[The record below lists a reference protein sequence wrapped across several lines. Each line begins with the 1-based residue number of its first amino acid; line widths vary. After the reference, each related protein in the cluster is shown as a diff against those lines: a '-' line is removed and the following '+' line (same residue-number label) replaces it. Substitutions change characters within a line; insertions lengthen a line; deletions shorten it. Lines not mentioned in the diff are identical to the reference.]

1 MRYGKTEGGLKMD
14 LNEGGFGVV
23 AVGIRRGYSTTLHR
37 KLDFTSP
44 TEYRPTNFKMLIYLF
59 LFRPLGPE
67 SLLLRG
73 ARLKNTKE
81 IFGL

>member
-1 MRYGKTEGGLKMD
+1 MELLCWEFMGDVGQLCIGNWISVVLK
-14 LNEGGFGVV
+14 
-23 AVGIRRGYSTTLHR
+23 
-37 KLDFTSP
+37 
-44 TEYRPTNFKMLIYLF
+44 YRTADVYMLICLF